1 MVVEVNVFGRRGKVS
16 ATLNNDLPKCT
27 NPTTTTP
34 PPTTPANGTVPKICR
49 KQFSLQLF
57 FDKIKI
63 YSKPIPELGKYS
75 LDWAAV
81 ARPKGAGV
89 CLDKVIAYFNGP
101 TQKCCD
107 GWQMSKPKYPRRYN
121 DGTPIILDL
130 CGNGS
135 RRLSVYFEY
144 HGRG

>member
-1 MVVEVNVFGRRGKVS
+1 MSSRLFTLFLYQKGKS
-16 ATLNNDLPKCT
+16 
-27 NPTTTTP
+27 
-34 PPTTPANGTVPKICR
+34 R
-49 KQFSLQLF
+49 KNQIAFYS

-107 GWQMSKPKYPRRYN
+107 GWKMSKPKYPRRYN